1 MIDRPDSDRPLKKA
15 QHGKRAKQFDADLLA
30 AMYDLY
36 KKGKSLTKIERLYGY
51 PRWKVYHLFKR
62 AGLPLR
68 RVGPYRRPEGQ
79 IEEMFS
85 LYQSGKSLRELG
97 VLYDR
102 HPATIHYY
110 FKARKYP
117 MRGRGGPNRRRGG
130 TSPRSAT
137 EAIG

>member
-1 MIDRPDSDRPLKKA
+1 
-15 QHGKRAKQFDADLLA
+15 
-30 AMYDLY
+30 MYGLY
-36 KKGKSLTKIERLYGY
+36 KNGTSLTKIERRYGF
-51 PRWKVYHLFKR
+51 PRWKIYYLFKK

-68 RVGPYRRPEGQ
+68 RAGPPRRPEGQ

-97 VLYDR
+97 GLYNQN
-102 HPATIHYY
+102 PSTIHYH

-117 MRGRGGPNRRRGG
+117 MRGRGGPNRTRKRK
-130 TSPRSAT
+130 SPHSTT